1 LQLGN
6 LSFDC
11 CCRLTIVLL
20 DLARILELSPQ
31 CDLFL
36 VALRDDRL
44 RHVYSML
51 QPRTTL
57 LRLPEFLR

>member
-1 LQLGN
+1 MAHDGLLQLGN

-11 CCRLTIVLL
+11 CCRLAIVLL
-20 DLARILELSPQ
+20 DLARFPELSPQ

-44 RHVYSML
+44 RHV
-51 QPRTTL
+51 
-57 LRLPEFLR
+57 

>member
-1 LQLGN
+1 VAHDCLLQLGN

-44 RHVYSML
+44 RHV
-51 QPRTTL
+51 
-57 LRLPEFLR
+57 